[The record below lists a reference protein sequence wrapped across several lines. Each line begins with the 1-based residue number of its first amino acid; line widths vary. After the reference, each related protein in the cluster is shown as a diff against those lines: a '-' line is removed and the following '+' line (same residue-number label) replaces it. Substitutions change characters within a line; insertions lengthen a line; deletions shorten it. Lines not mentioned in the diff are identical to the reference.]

1 MEDERRGFTI
11 EDARRNRISQESRVK
26 TTLLKPCNESKDETT
41 INLSVFSYNNFLE
54 FIEWR
59 IQNKPK
65 ITAGTLSGYRSSL
78 KSLYKD
84 QNVHLP
90 DEYGDDLKLIF
101 SGIKKSMATNM
112 QVGHKDY
119 TGKRPLTFMMFESLA
134 YTSLKLNDSG
144 FTHLISHHD
153 LEFNVQVTVNGNDK
167 I

>member
-26 TTLLKPCNESKDETT
+26 YTSGVNQIKKWCRLTGRTTLLKPCNESKDETT
-41 INLSVFSYNNFLE
+41 INLSVFSYNFLE
-54 FIEWR
+54 FIEWS

-90 DEYGDDLKLIF
+90 DEYGDDLK
-101 SGIKKSMATNM
+101 
-112 QVGHKDY
+112 
-119 TGKRPLTFMMFESLA
+119 
-134 YTSLKLNDSG
+134 
-144 FTHLISHHD
+144 
-153 LEFNVQVTVNGNDK
+153 
-167 I
+167 